1 MGDKYPFANGDWVQ
15 GKSRD
20 GELIHGYVENVDS
33 NRGLVK
39 VNVVESDNEKVI
51 GKSIWVLNQWTKKLP
66 NVTVNDES
74 HLLMLI
80 DLALQTKD
88 GQWFMELCAKLAFS
102 KNFSEEYNKKLE
114 IPISRDRTGD
124 LNKKR

>member
-39 VNVVESDNEKVI
+39 VNVVECDNEKVI
-51 GKSIWVLNQWTKKLP
+51 GKPIWVLNQWTKKLP
-66 NVTVNDES
+66 NVTVNDEN

-88 GQWFMELCAKLAFS
+88 EQWFMELCAKLAS
-102 KNFSEEYNKKLE
+102 IKKLSEEYNKKLE

-124 LNKKR
+124 LNTKR